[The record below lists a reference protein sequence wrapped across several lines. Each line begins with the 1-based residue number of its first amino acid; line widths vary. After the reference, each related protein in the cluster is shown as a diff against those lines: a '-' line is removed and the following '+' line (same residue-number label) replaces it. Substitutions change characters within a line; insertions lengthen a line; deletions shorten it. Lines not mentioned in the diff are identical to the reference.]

1 MFCIKWERSSK
12 QNLFYLRYVY
22 IFNVILESVGGV
34 GGYTH
39 VILYILHYVLRYTN
53 KIVFMIVNKQSIAL
67 IHIIYSDCI
76 GVPLCESSIHRY
88 IFNNRTV
95 EVYTVC
101 LLVQHWSESLT
112 RLISNRDYCLR
123 DLHAKQY

>member
-1 MFCIKWERSSK
+1 M
-12 QNLFYLRYVY
+12 
-22 IFNVILESVGGV
+22 GGV
-34 GGYTH
+34 GGYTQ

-101 LLVQHWSESLT
+101 LLVQH
-112 RLISNRDYCLR
+112 
-123 DLHAKQY
+123 

>member
-1 MFCIKWERSSK
+1 MGLGVTRT
-12 QNLFYLRYVY
+12 LYY
-22 IFNVILESVGGV
+22 ISCHSFPM
-34 GGYTH
+34 H
-39 VILYILHYVLRYTN
+39 FVLGYTN
-53 KIVFMIVNKQSIAL
+53 KIVFMVVNKQSLAL

-101 LLVQHWSESLT
+101 LLVQH
-112 RLISNRDYCLR
+112 
-123 DLHAKQY
+123 